1 MERQTLQITDNLERL
16 LDIFPRTVRKGLE
29 AHEDDLVN
37 LIEVVMDLGR
47 LPQARLPG
55 SFHYLTQDPI
65 TREDLR
71 FVTERVGSFGPDNR
85 AGIEATLHRI
95 SAIRNRTNE
104 VVGVTCRVGRAIY
117 GTEHVIR
124 DVVESGKSILLLGR
138 PGVGKTTLLREVARV
153 LADDLA
159 KRVVIVDT
167 SNEIAGDGD
176 IPHPGIGMA
185 RRMQVPH
192 NSEQHAIMIE
202 AVENHMPQ
210 VIVVDEI
217 GTEQEA
223 YAARTIA
230 ERGVILVA
238 TAHGNT
244 LENLMLNPT
253 LSDLI
258 GGIQSV
264 TISDEEARRRG
275 TQKSILE
282 RKAPPCFDVL
292 IEIQDKDTF
301 AIHSDVANTVD
312 LLLRGQAVKPEVRL
326 RRGAGKVEVLQTSNR
341 EFLEYA
347 GGAHSVTVED
357 DEFDR
362 YADGR
367 LAPQPPGHEPLEGVR
382 IFPYSVSR
390 NRLERAIRSL
400 GVTAQVVR
408 SWEMADVVIT
418 LKEQVKK
425 RNFKFDELRRRNI
438 PVHIVRAN
446 TVTQLQAFLKAYFR
460 LQHLSPEEFA
470 QREAKEAIKQ
480 VRDGG
485 QPVDLSPQSAP
496 IRRLQHEWAEAEQL
510 KSSSFGVEPERFV
523 RIYA

>member
-16 LDIFPRTVRKGLE
+16 LDVFPRTIRKSLE
-29 AHEDDLVN
+29 AIEDDLVN

-47 LPQARLPG
+47 PPQARLPG
-55 SFHYLTQDPI
+55 RFVYLSQDPI

-71 FVTERVGSFGPDNR
+71 FVTEHVGQFGPDNR

-95 SAIRNRTNE
+95 SAIRNRTRE

-117 GTEHVIR
+117 GTDQVIR
-124 DVVESGKSILLLGR
+124 DVVETGKSILLLGR

-153 LADDLA
+153 LADDLE

-176 IPHPGIGMA
+176 IPHPGIGQA

-192 NSEQHAIMIE
+192 GSEQHAIMIE
-202 AVENHMPQ
+202 AVENHMPE

-217 GTEQEA
+217 GNEQEA

-244 LENLMLNPT
+244 LQNLMLNPT
-253 LSDLI
+253 LCDLI

-264 TISDEEARRRG
+264 TLSDEEARRRG

-301 AIHSDVANTVD
+301 AIHSDVAATVD
-312 LLLRGQAVKPEVRL
+312 LLLRGQAVKPEIRL
-326 RRGAGKVEVLQTSNR
+326 RKNAGGVEVVQTSNR

-347 GGAHSVTVED
+347 GGMEIRDEED
-357 DEFDR
+357 IDR

-367 LAPQPPGHEPLEGVR
+367 LAPAPPGHEPMDGVR

-390 NRLERAIRSL
+390 NRLEKAIRSL
-400 GVTAQVVR
+400 GVQAQIARTWEFADLVV
-408 SWEMADVVIT
+408 T
-418 LKEQVKK
+418 LKEQVRK

-446 TVTQLQAFLKAYFR
+446 TVTQLQAFLKQYFR

-470 QREAKEAIKQ
+470 LREAKDAIKQ
-480 VRDGG
+480 AQTTG
-485 QPVDLSPQSAP
+485 QPVDLTPQTAP
-496 IRRLQHEWAEAEQL
+496 VRRLQHEWAEAEKL
-510 KSSSFGVEPERFV
+510 KSASFGVEPERFV
-523 RIYA
+523 RIYG

>member
-71 FVTERVGSFGPDNR
+71 FVTERVGQFGPDNR

-95 SAIRNRTNE
+95 SAIRSRSGQ

-153 LADDLA
+153 LADDIA

-176 IPHPGIGMA
+176 VPHPGIGMA

-192 NSEQHAIMIE
+192 TSEQHAIMIE
-202 AVENHMPQ
+202 AVENHMPE

-230 ERGVILVA
+230 ELKIEIDTLKRLESMALGVRRSGTDTKWRELASLLSEIFTPAGIGHRVAEPPAPYGAGAIPPPTPFSASETGRLHRASRHAQLPRATHPHAARPQRGGRRHSRRHRPRGALAGAGIVQARPLGPGA
-238 TAHGNT
+238 TG
-244 LENLMLNPT
+244 
-253 LSDLI
+253 DRR
-258 GGIQSV
+258 
-264 TISDEEARRRG
+264 RRRG
-275 TQKSILE
+275 HQPAT
-282 RKAPPCFDVL
+282 RAPDG
-292 IEIQDKDTF
+292 
-301 AIHSDVANTVD
+301 H
-312 LLLRGQAVKPEVRL
+312 LRPALK
-326 RRGAGKVEVLQTSNR
+326 
-341 EFLEYA
+341 
-347 GGAHSVTVED
+347 
-357 DEFDR
+357 
-362 YADGR
+362 
-367 LAPQPPGHEPLEGVR
+367 PQP
-382 IFPYSVSR
+382 
-390 NRLERAIRSL
+390 
-400 GVTAQVVR
+400 
-408 SWEMADVVIT
+408 D
-418 LKEQVKK
+418 
-425 RNFKFDELRRRNI
+425 
-438 PVHIVRAN
+438 
-446 TVTQLQAFLKAYFR
+446 
-460 LQHLSPEEFA
+460 
-470 QREAKEAIKQ
+470 
-480 VRDGG
+480 
-485 QPVDLSPQSAP
+485 
-496 IRRLQHEWAEAEQL
+496 
-510 KSSSFGVEPERFV
+510 
-523 RIYA
+523 

>member
-16 LDIFPRTVRKGLE
+16 LEIFPRTVRKGLE
-29 AHEDDLVN
+29 LHEDDLVN

-55 SFHYLTQDPI
+55 SFHYLSQDPI

-71 FVTERVGSFGPDNR
+71 FVTERVGQFGPDNR

-95 SAIRNRTNE
+95 SAIRNRGNE

-153 LADDLA
+153 LADDIE

-185 RRMQVPH
+185 RRMMVPH
-192 NSEQHAIMIE
+192 NREQHAIMIE
-202 AVENHMPQ
+202 AVENHMPE

-230 ERGVILVA
+230 ERGVALVA

-244 LENLMLNPT
+244 LENLMQNPT

-258 GGIQSV
+258 GGISSV
-264 TISDEEARRRG
+264 TLSDEEARRRG
-275 TQKSILE
+275 TQKSVLE
-282 RKAPPCFDVL
+282 RKAPPCFEVL

-301 AIHSDVANTVD
+301 AIHGDVAATVD
-312 LLLRGQAVKPEVRL
+312 LLLRGQPVKPEVRL
-326 RRGAGKVEVLQTSNR
+326 RKEAGKVEVVQTSNR
-341 EFLEYA
+341 EFLEY
-347 GGAHSVTVED
+347 STQD
-357 DEFDR
+357 DDSDIDR

-367 LAPQPPGHEPLEGVR
+367 LAPAPPGHEPVDGVR

-400 GVTAQVVR
+400 GVSAQVVR
-408 SWEMADVVIT
+408 SWESADIVIT

-438 PVHIVRAN
+438 PVHLVRAN
-446 TVTQLQAFLKAYFR
+446 TVTQLQAFLKQYFR

-480 VRDGG
+480 VRTTG
-485 QPVDLSPQSAP
+485 QPVDLSPQAAP
-496 IRRLQHEWAEAEQL
+496 VRRLQHEWAEAEQL

>member
-1 MERQTLQITDNLERL
+1 MQQQTLQITDNLEKL
-16 LDIFPRTVRKGLE
+16 IDIFPRNVRRGLE
-29 AHEDDLVN
+29 DIEDELVD

-47 LPQARLPG
+47 QPQARLPG
-55 SFHYLTQDPI
+55 RFHILTPDPI
-65 TREDLR
+65 SREDLR
-71 FVTERVGSFGPDNR
+71 FVTERVGQFGPDNR

-95 SAIRNRTNE
+95 SAIRNRVGE

-124 DVVESGKSILLLGR
+124 DVVESLKSILFLGR

-153 LADDLA
+153 LADDLR

-176 IPHPGIGMA
+176 VPHPGIGLA

-192 NSEQHAIMIE
+192 NSEQHSIMIE
-202 AVENHMPQ
+202 AVENHMPE

-230 ERGVILVA
+230 ERGVALVA
-238 TAHGNT
+238 TAHGNS
-244 LENLMLNPT
+244 LENLMNNPT

-264 TISDEEARRRG
+264 TLSDEEARRRG

-301 AIHSDVANTVD
+301 AIHGDVATTVD
-312 LLLRGQAVKPEVRL
+312 LLLRNQPVKPEVRM
-326 RRGAGKVEVLQTSNR
+326 RKGTGNVEVVQSSNR
-341 EFLEYA
+341 EFLEYSA
-347 GGAHSVTVED
+347 SKDSE
-357 DEFDR
+357 EEIDR

-367 LAPQPPGHEPLEGVR
+367 LAPAPPGHEPLDGVR

-390 NRLERAIRSL
+390 NRLERAIASL
-400 GVTAQVVR
+400 GVEAQVVR
-408 SWEMADVVIT
+408 SWEYADVVIT
-418 LKEQVKK
+418 LKEQIKK

-438 PVHIVRAN
+438 PVHLVRAN
-446 TVTQLQAFLKAYFR
+446 TVTQLQSFLKQYFR
-460 LQHLSPEEFA
+460 LQHLTPEEIA
-470 QREAKEAIKQ
+470 LREAKEAIKR
-480 VRDGG
+480 VKAAG
-485 QPVDLSPQSAP
+485 QAIDLSPQQAP
-496 IRRLQHEWAEAEQL
+496 IRRLQHEWAEAEKL
-510 KSSSFGVEPERFV
+510 KSASFGVEPERFV
-523 RIYA
+523 RIYR

>member
-1 MERQTLQITDNLERL
+1 MEPTTLQITDNLERL
-16 LDIFPRTVRKGLE
+16 LDIFPRSVRKGLDKI
-29 AHEDDLVN
+29 EDDLLN

-55 SFHYLTQDPI
+55 SFQFLSQDPV

-71 FVTERVGSFGPDNR
+71 FLTDRVGKFGPDNR

-124 DVVESGKSILLLGR
+124 DVVEAGQSILLLGR

-153 LADDLA
+153 IADELRR
-159 KRVVIVDT
+159 RVVIVDT

-176 IPHPGIGMA
+176 VPHPGIGLA

-192 NSEQHAIMIE
+192 DSAQHSIMIE
-202 AVENHMPQ
+202 AVENHMPE

-217 GTEQEA
+217 GTEEEA

-230 ERGVILVA
+230 ERGVSLVA

-244 LENLMLNPT
+244 LENLMQNPT
-253 LSDLI
+253 LSELI

-264 TISDEEARRRG
+264 TLSDEEARRRG

-301 AIHSDVANTVD
+301 AIHSNVANTVD
-312 LLLRGQAVKPEVRL
+312 LLLRNQPVKPEIRL
-326 RRGAGKVEVLQTSNR
+326 RKAAGTMEVVQASNR

-347 GGAHSVTVED
+347 SD
-357 DEFDR
+357 DDDMDGMEIDR
-362 YADGR
+362 YAGGR
-367 LAPQPPGHEPLEGVR
+367 LAPQPPGHEPQEGVR

-390 NRLERAIRSL
+390 NRLERAIRGL
-400 GVTAQVVR
+400 GVSAQVVR
-408 SWEMADVVIT
+408 SWEHADLVIT
-418 LKEQVKK
+418 LKEQLKK
-425 RNFKFDELRRRNI
+425 RNFKFEELRRRNI
-438 PVHIVRAN
+438 PVHLVRAN
-446 TVTQLQAFLKAYFR
+446 TVTQLQSFLKQYFR
-460 LQHLSPEEFA
+460 LGHLSPEEFA
-470 QREAKEAIKQ
+470 QREAKEAVKQ
-480 VRDGG
+480 VKATG
-485 QPVDLSPQSAP
+485 QQVDLSPQQAP
-496 IRRLQHEWAEAEQL
+496 VRRLQHEMAEAEGL
-510 KSSSFGVEPERFV
+510 RSASFGNEPERYV
-523 RIYA
+523 RIYS

>member
-16 LDIFPRTVRKGLE
+16 LEIFPRTVRKGLE
-29 AHEDDLVN
+29 LHEDDLVN

-47 LPQARLPG
+47 LPQARLPE
-55 SFHYLTQDPI
+55 SFHYLSQDPI

-71 FVTERVGSFGPDNR
+71 FVTERVGQFGPDNR

-95 SAIRNRTNE
+95 SAIRNRVND

-153 LADDLA
+153 LADDIQ

-192 NSEQHAIMIE
+192 DSEQHSIMIE

-230 ERGVILVA
+230 ERGVTLVA

-244 LENLMLNPT
+244 LENLMQNPT

-258 GGIQSV
+258 GGISSV
-264 TISDEEARRRG
+264 TLSDEEARRRG

-301 AIHSDVANTVD
+301 AIHGDVASTVD
-312 LLLRGQAVKPEVRL
+312 LLLRGQPVKPEVRL
-326 RRGAGKVEVLQTSNR
+326 RKGAGKVEVVQTSNR
-341 EFLEYA
+341 EFLEY
-347 GGAHSVTVED
+347 STQD
-357 DEFDR
+357 DDGEVDR

-367 LAPQPPGHEPLEGVR
+367 LAPAPPGHEPMDGVR

-400 GVTAQVVR
+400 GVSAQVVR
-408 SWEMADVVIT
+408 SWEFADMVVT

-438 PVHIVRAN
+438 PVHLVRAN
-446 TVTQLQAFLKAYFR
+446 TVTQLQAFLKQYFR

-480 VRDGG
+480 VRATG
-485 QPVDLSPQSAP
+485 QPVDLSPQTAP
-496 IRRLQHEWAEAEQL
+496 VRRLQHEWAEAEQL